1 MKVIENETA
10 VTESSEIDDSDV
22 NNNYQTVRY
31 NALQHGILSRSTVLP
46 HENAEEFSELL
57 AALIAEHNPSG
68 ATERI
73 LVEEL
78 TAIIWRKRRVLLA
91 EGATINRGIK
101 SVVDSSFDSP
111 IPAAVPFERGLSK
124 KSTDLLDLLTAS
136 KEEIAERLEYA
147 DKDLTATHKAM
158 TILNK
163 GGVSAYEQALK
174 ALLSDSV
181 DWWDELVDDE
191 EFPTTAEGLNG
202 FINQYLEPFCVRTY
216 QEVRFANAIK
226 TQTLGEGLQAH
237 RLINLTRYE
246 THLDRKFE
254 RTLAML
260 LKMKELNRDE

>member
-1 MKVIENETA
+1 MSDCTTKKCTTCNIEKPLSEFHKQKKGLYGVSSTCKPCASERQRMNRINNPDVVLREREKTRRWREENRERERETKRQWHLKNR
-10 VTESSEIDDSDV
+10 EKQLE
-22 NNNYQTVRY
+22 R
-31 NALQHGILSRSTVLP
+31 SRQY
-46 HENAEEFSELL
+46 H
-57 AALIAEHNPSG
+57 AEH
-68 ATERI
+68 
-73 LVEEL
+73 
-78 TAIIWRKRRVLLA
+78 
-91 EGATINRGIK
+91 
-101 SVVDSSFDSP
+101 
-111 IPAAVPFERGLSK
+111 
-124 KSTDLLDLLTAS
+124 